1 MNVFGRLVLLAVG
14 EPMNTT
20 DTMTEASPPGNPG
33 EETND
38 TAETEASTMDSAA
51 EESRDEPCA
60 EFPLATRIEALLF
73 STDRQ
78 LSEARLAELLGITG
92 KGSAKVIREAV
103 AELNEHYESTG
114 RSFRAERLAGG
125 WQLLTESAF
134 GPLLQIL
141 HQERQ
146 NTRLSQAA
154 LETLSIIAYRQPIMR
169 AEIEAIRGVACG
181 EVLRGLM
188 ERRLVKITGRAEE
201 LGRPMLYGTTA
212 DFLRV
217 FGLASLD
224 DLPNVKDLR
233 PARPAAPEAKAD
245 SSADESEAARV
256 EGATGEA
263 AAPDAG
269 VPPESE
275 AEKTPKP

>member
-1 MNVFGRLVLLAVG
+1 MG

-20 DTMTEASPPGNPG
+20 DTMTEVSPATPG

-38 TAETEASTMDSAA
+38 AAETEASTTDSSA
-51 EESRDEPCA
+51 EDSRDEPCA
-60 EFPLATRIEALLF
+60 ELPLATRIEALLI

-78 LSEARLAELLGITG
+78 LSEARLAELLGVTG
-92 KGSAKVIREAV
+92 KGSAKVIRDAV

-134 GPLLQIL
+134 GPLLQRL

-154 LETLSIIAYRQPIMR
+154 LETLAIIAYRQPIMR

-217 FGLASLD
+217 FGLAGLD

-233 PARPAAPEAKAD
+233 PAKPAAPEAKAD
-245 SSADESEAARV
+245 SSADEPDESPV
-256 EGATGEA
+256 EGASHEA
-263 AAPDAG
+263 AEPDAEMQ
-269 VPPESE
+269 PES
-275 AEKTPKP
+275 ATEKTSDA